1 MPLTICLYV
10 WLRLRFEPVTS
21 PLLPPLN
28 LKGGIVVFCKH
39 CPASCLAA
47 SLTAAAAPAAHARG
61 CLKPTEAE
69 IFFSFRPEGGRIL
82 DKCPAACVWLIREER
97 TGVPPSFEFGG
108 YTRCFLSGLSRFF
121 FLPLCEG
128 STPRGICQVPLKIIS
143 SSVFRGCP
151 GFVLRENARGRQAR
165 RQREGFGVVVLT
177 KELRN
182 CPESGQCSPGF
193 VSFRTF

>member
-1 MPLTICLYV
+1 MSFTIYLYV
-10 WLRLRFEPVTS
+10 WLKLRFEPVTS

-108 YTRCFLSGLSRFF
+108 
-121 FLPLCEG
+121 
-128 STPRGICQVPLKIIS
+128 
-143 SSVFRGCP
+143 
-151 GFVLRENARGRQAR
+151 
-165 RQREGFGVVVLT
+165 
-177 KELRN
+177 
-182 CPESGQCSPGF
+182 
-193 VSFRTF
+193 